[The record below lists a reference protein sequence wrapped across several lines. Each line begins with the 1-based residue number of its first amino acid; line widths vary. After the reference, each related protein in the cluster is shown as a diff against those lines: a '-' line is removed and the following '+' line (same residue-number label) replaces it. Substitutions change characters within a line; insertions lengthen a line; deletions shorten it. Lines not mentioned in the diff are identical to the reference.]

1 MHPFDRK
8 NAYKWTCW
16 QKNFVFPNRQPKQ
29 EQRKLVYYAL
39 QGGGRRQS
47 TRVSSPR
54 GQKYFFEC
62 KKIQERD
69 DKKTP
74 CSEGCGTG
82 CCHNSG
88 LFLTTRSFRIIR
100 IIRITLTTLI
110 IQTTQT
116 ILLNPFMLIIHRIC
130 ALSGQRYKIP
140 SPPASKRGEYFSLL
154 NKYKNDAGGVNT
166 SYKVNL
172 CR

>member
-8 NAYKWTCW
+8 NVYKWTCW
-16 QKNFVFPNRQPKQ
+16 QKNFVFPNRRPKQ
-29 EQRKLVYYAL
+29 EQRKLTYYAL

-54 GQKYFFEC
+54 GQKYFLSV
-62 KKIQERD
+62 KNTRKRRQAP
-69 DKKTP
+69 P

-110 IQTTQT
+110 ILIIQTTQT

-140 SPPASKRGEYFSLL
+140 SPLASKRGEIFLSS
-154 NKYKNDAGGVNT
+154 KQIQK
-166 SYKVNL
+166 
-172 CR
+172 